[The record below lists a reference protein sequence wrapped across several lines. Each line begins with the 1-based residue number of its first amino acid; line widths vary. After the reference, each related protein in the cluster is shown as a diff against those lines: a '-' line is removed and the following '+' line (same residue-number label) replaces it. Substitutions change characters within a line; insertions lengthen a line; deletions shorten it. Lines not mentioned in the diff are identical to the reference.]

1 MGGGTIRGTISAAL
15 SVSPYRARKAS
26 MIAAALTG
34 AVAGAEVRFGLFGNT
49 ARVPR
54 AFAMSV
60 PSAVTVRLPERAAV
74 KVCYDLSGEA
84 FTSGFALPR
93 KVLYG

>member
-1 MGGGTIRGTISAAL
+1 
-15 SVSPYRARKAS
+15 

-34 AVAGAEVRFGLFGNT
+34 AVAGVKGQCGLFGSA

-60 PSAVTVRLPERAAV
+60 PSAVPVRLPERAAV

-84 FTSGFALPR
+84 FTSGFALQR